1 MLADDENP
9 VGRQVGVARNG
20 AARRAFLARTGFG
33 RVALVVAL
41 LAALVAFLA
50 GAPGALAQ
58 EDPDPAPQ
66 AEEPVASTTAPLID
80 PGAGAETDAA
90 PSASDQASRRVQYVS
105 IGLIVLAVLVM
116 VVTVVFF
123 RRTRPSEV
131 AANEAAKVGARVR
144 TVTRPAPE
152 QSPGSG
158 VSG

>member
-1 MLADDENP
+1 M
-9 VGRQVGVARNG
+9 
-20 AARRAFLARTGFG
+20 
-33 RVALVVAL
+33 
-41 LAALVAFLA
+41 
-50 GAPGALAQ
+50 
-58 EDPDPAPQ
+58 
-66 AEEPVASTTAPLID
+66 ASTTAPLID

-116 VVTVVFF
+116 VATVVFF